1 MLSININKLRNE
13 VEEREKRKTKI
24 YEKILNLCYHKIL
37 NNNKQNDDYTC
48 TYTVPPVVFGLP
60 LYNVDECVSFVMNKL
75 IEKGFEIVF
84 AFPTTIHISWK
95 PVDKYNNRNTQ
106 NIQYIENTQNSQNTH
121 YTHYTNKDKQ
131 LYISQNKNKDYK
143 SKDNLQ
149 IQQKHYKPID
159 DYSHQKSLIYD
170 ADDINLFQNKLDNIF
185 T

>member
-24 YEKILNLCYHKIL
+24 YEKILNLCYNKIL

-48 TYTVPPVVFGLP
+48 TYTIPPVVFGLP

-95 PVDKYNNRNTQ
+95 PADKYNNCKIQNTQ
-106 NIQYIENTQNSQNTH
+106 NTQYIKYIENIQNI
-121 YTHYTNKDKQ
+121 NKDKQ
-131 LYISQNKNKDYK
+131 LYVSQNKNKDYK

-149 IQQKHYKPID
+149 IQQKNYKPID

-170 ADDINLFQNKLDNIF
+170 ADDINLFQNKIDNIF
-185 T
+185 N